1 MALLKFAGIGNET
14 IIVRKS
20 YKKIVTAADGT
31 VITAERI
38 PATKIVLEN
47 GYGELEIDDAEVAP
61 ITERIKKIPGWNR
74 TFYWHPS
81 MAKSVDDFK
90 RETVVAI
97 QESAK
102 SRAKRIKKQIETA
115 REGNVSD

>member
-31 VITAERI
+31 VITAEMI

-61 ITERIKKIPGWNR
+61 ITERIKKIPGWGR

-81 MAKSVDDFK
+81 MEKSVEKFSK
-90 RETVVAI
+90 EVVAPI
-97 QESAK
+97 LQSSK
-102 SRAKRIKKQIETA
+102 GRAKRRQKQIEAA
-115 REGNVSD
+115 REGTVSD

>member
-1 MALLKFAGIGNET
+1 MALLRFAGIGNET

-38 PATKIVLEN
+38 PPTKIVLEN
-47 GYGELEIDDAEVAP
+47 GYGELEIDDAEIDL

-81 MAKSVDDFK
+81 MAKSVKDFK
-90 RETVVAI
+90 RETIVSI
-97 QESAK
+97 KDSAK
-102 SRAKRIKKQIETA
+102 SRAMRKQKQVEA
-115 REGNVSD
+115 AKEGAVSD